1 MIKLKD
7 VLVSYE
13 KNMVLDV
20 KELELKTDGITALM
34 GNNGSGKSTLIRVI
48 SFLQK
53 PNSGYVEIWKESK
66 PGLETLRK
74 ISVLFP
80 EPMLLKRSVKQNFEF
95 ALKSRNLER
104 EFSQRVGEALELVGL
119 DKSFLDKKNYELSS
133 GQTQR
138 VAFALVL
145 ALRSKLN
152 LLDEPTNSVDLATS
166 KLFGKAVEYQREQY
180 KSGFI
185 IASHDEK
192 WLSAI
197 AQDSVFLHRGKVSE
211 FEIKNIFENQN
222 GFLNFGSDV
231 KFSLPQALKNANKIA
246 INPNKIILSKE
257 PFGGGFIGL
266 IHSVSIIYGTYLLAK
281 VKIGDFLIKAVV
293 SSDKFI
299 DNKLVTGE
307 NVYFGFSDEAFL
319 DIE

>member
-7 VLVSYE
+7 VLVKYE
-13 KNMVLDV
+13 NNIVLDI
-20 KELELKTDGITALM
+20 KNLELQTRGITALM
-34 GNNGSGKSTLIRVI
+34 GNNGSGKSTLIRVV

-66 PGLETLRK
+66 PSLKTLRQ

-80 EPMLLKRSVKQNFEF
+80 EPMLLKRGVRQNFEF

-104 EFSQRVGEALELVGL
+104 EFNQRVGEALELVGL
-119 DKSFLDKKNYELSS
+119 DDSFLDKKNYELSS

-138 VAFALVL
+138 IAFALVL
-145 ALRSKLN
+145 ALRSRLN

-166 KLFGKAVEYQREQY
+166 KLFGKAVKYQHEQY

-222 GFLNFGSDV
+222 GFLNFGSEV
-231 KFSLPQALKNANKIA
+231 KFTLPQAIKNASKIA

-257 PFGGGFIGL
+257 PFDGGFIGL
-266 IHSVSIIYGTYLLAK
+266 LHSVSIIYGTYLLAK

-319 DIE
+319 SIE

>member
-7 VLVSYE
+7 VSVRYA
-13 KNMVLDV
+13 NNIVLDI
-20 KELELKTDGITALM
+20 KNLELQTSGITALM
-34 GNNGSGKSTLIRVI
+34 GSNGSGKSTLIRVI

-53 PNSGYVEIWKESK
+53 PNSGYVEIWKENR
-66 PGLETLRK
+66 PGLEVLRQ
-74 ISVLFP
+74 ISVLLP
-80 EPMLLKRSVKQNFEF
+80 EPMLLKRSVRQNFEF
-95 ALKSRNLER
+95 ALKSRNLQR
-104 EFSQRVGEALELVGL
+104 EFNSRVGEALELTGL
-119 DKSFLDKKNYELSS
+119 DESFLKKKNYELSS

-145 ALRSKLN
+145 ALRSRLN

-166 KLFGKAVEYQREQY
+166 KLFGKAIEYQREQY

-197 AQDSVFLHRGKVSE
+197 ALDSLFLHRGRVSE

-222 GFLNFGSDV
+222 GFLNFGSDI
-231 KFSLPQALKNANKIA
+231 KFSLPQALKGASKIA
-246 INPNKIILSKE
+246 INPNKIILSKYA
-257 PFGGGFIGL
+257 FDGCFIGL
-266 IHSVSIIYGTYLLAK
+266 LHSVSIIYGTYLLAK

-293 SSDKFI
+293 SNDKFI

-307 NVYFGFSDEAFL
+307 DIYLGFNQEAFL
-319 DIE
+319 AIE

>member
-7 VLVSYE
+7 VLVKYE
-13 KNMVLDV
+13 NNIVLDI
-20 KELELKTDGITALM
+20 KNLELQTRGITALM
-34 GNNGSGKSTLIRVI
+34 GNNGSGKSTLIRVV

-53 PNSGYVEIWKESK
+53 PNSGYVEIWKEIK
-66 PGLETLRK
+66 PSLKTLRQ

-80 EPMLLKRSVKQNFEF
+80 EPMLLKRGVRQNFEF
-95 ALKSRNLER
+95 ALKSRNLEH
-104 EFSQRVGEALELVGL
+104 EFNQRVGEALELVGL
-119 DKSFLDKKNYELSS
+119 DESFLDKKNYELSS

-138 VAFALVL
+138 IAFALVL
-145 ALRSKLN
+145 ALRSRLN

-166 KLFGKAVEYQREQY
+166 KLFGKAVKYQHEQY

-222 GFLNFGSDV
+222 GLLNFGSEV
-231 KFSLPQALKNANKIA
+231 KFALPQALKNANKIA

-257 PFGGGFIGL
+257 PFIGSFSGL
-266 IHSVSIIYGTYLLAK
+266 LHSVSIIYGTSLLVK

-293 SSDKFI
+293 SSENFI
-299 DNKLVTGE
+299 GNKLTTGE